1 MSATDESGP
10 TKQESWPKK
19 DIKSTENPGP
29 VFPLDVRASY
39 TKKKKKKKK
48 KFFNLSLKK
57 QRKNKNLQ
65 FY

>member
-29 VFPLDVRASY
+29 VFPLDVWASY
-39 TKKKKKKKK
+39 TKKKKKKK
-48 KFFNLSLKK
+48 FNLSLKK
-57 QRKNKNLQ
+57 QRKNKNPQ

>member
-29 VFPLDVRASY
+29 VFPLDVWASY
-39 TKKKKKKKK
+39 TKKKKKKKS
-48 KFFNLSLKK
+48 FLIFH
-57 QRKNKNLQ
+57 
-65 FY
+65 

>member
-48 KFFNLSLKK
+48 KFF
-57 QRKNKNLQ
+57 
-65 FY
+65 YI

>member
-19 DIKSTENPGP
+19 DIMKSTENPGP
-29 VFPLDVRASY
+29 VFPLDVWANY
-39 TKKKKKKKK
+39 LKKKKKKV
-48 KFFNLSLKK
+48 FNLSLKK
-57 QRKNKNLQ
+57 QRKNKTPQ